1 MRYRGRRTVRFLLV
15 HSPVVGPSTWR
26 WVADALV
33 RAGHEATVPDLVA
46 AAVTGDPATLI
57 QQAVVHCPPADDFVV
72 VGHSGAGAILPAIAA
87 GLPSGPRLLVF
98 VDAGLP
104 PCAGTFSVG
113 GDFSGQLGELAI
125 DGVLPIWSQWWSDG
139 VLEALI
145 PLDQRRH
152 EIQAELPR
160 VPLSFYE
167 AVIEAPRDW
176 CTIPSAYILL
186 SEAYRQDAQR
196 AAAGGWPVV
205 ERLGGHLDLVNDGD
219 GIASILLD
227 LVSGSGAAR
236 SRGRGDLAR

>member
-1 MRYRGRRTVRFLLV
+1 MLGAMRFLLV

-33 RAGHEATVPDLVA
+33 IAGHQASIPDLVP
-46 AAVTGDPATLI
+46 AAVTGNPAALI
-57 QQAVVHCPPADDFVV
+57 QHAVAQCSPAEDVV
-72 VGHSGAGAILPAIAA
+72 IVGHSGAGAVLPAIAA

-113 GDFSGQLGELAI
+113 GDFLGPLRELTG
-125 DGVLPIWSQWWSDG
+125 DGLLPIWSQWWGDG

-145 PLDQRRH
+145 PHDQRRH
-152 EIQAELPR
+152 QIEAELPR

-167 AVIEAPRDW
+167 TVIEAPQNW
-176 CTIPSAYILL
+176 CSIPTAYILL

-196 AAAGGWPVV
+196 AAAVGWPVV
-205 ERLGGHLDLVNDGD
+205 ERLGGHLDLVNHGEA
-219 GIASILLD
+219 IASILLD
-227 LVSGSGAAR
+227 LVRPS
-236 SRGRGDLAR
+236 

>member
-1 MRYRGRRTVRFLLV
+1 MLGAMRFLLV

-33 RAGHEATVPDLVA
+33 IAGHQASIPDLVP
-46 AAVTGDPATLI
+46 AAVTGNPAALI
-57 QQAVVHCPPADDFVV
+57 QHAVAQCSPAEDVV
-72 VGHSGAGAILPAIAA
+72 IVGHSGAGAVLPAIAA

-113 GDFSGQLGELAI
+113 GDFLGPLRELAG
-125 DGVLPIWSQWWSDG
+125 DGLLPIWSQWWGDG

-145 PLDQRRH
+145 PHDQRRH
-152 EIQAELPR
+152 QIEAELPR

-167 AVIEAPRDW
+167 TVIEAPQNW
-176 CTIPSAYILL
+176 CSIPTAYILL

-196 AAAGGWPVV
+196 AAAVGWPVV
-205 ERLGGHLDLVNDGD
+205 ERLGGHLDLVNHGEA
-219 GIASILLD
+219 IASILLD
-227 LVSGSGAAR
+227 LVRPS
-236 SRGRGDLAR
+236 